1 MLGTVIPVI
10 AALPSHAHA
19 AAVSGHAASLLAK
32 DDTTLNTSGI
42 VAFIVGKIVPIL
54 LALVGVIILS
64 RSGKGRWSE
73 ALTTGGI
80 AVLGLIFIA
89 GAGILFA
96 FGESV
101 AKLAFGG

>member
-1 MLGTVIPVI
+1 MLSHVIRHSVDI
-10 AALPSHAHA
+10 
-19 AAVSGHAASLLAK
+19 LAK
-32 DDTTLNTSGI
+32 DDSNTTLNTPGI
-42 VAFIVGKIVPIL
+42 IGFIVSKIVPIL
-54 LALVGVIILS
+54 LAVVGVIILS

-80 AVLGLIFIA
+80 AVLGIIFIA
-89 GAGILFA
+89 GAGVLFA